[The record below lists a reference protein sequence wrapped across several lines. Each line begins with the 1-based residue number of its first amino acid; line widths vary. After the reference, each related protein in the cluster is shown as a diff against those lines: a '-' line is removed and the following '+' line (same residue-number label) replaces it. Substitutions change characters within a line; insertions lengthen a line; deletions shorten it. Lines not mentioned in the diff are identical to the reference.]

1 MHTSIR
7 KLALW
12 VILLIGTLLAV
23 EGLMATYFLFFA
35 RTYYRPLYLERIN
48 NQHLWRTEYHD
59 WGGWHKP
66 SSTANHIDNCFS
78 AVYRSNSYG
87 ARDRERSLAAG
98 SKRVIMLGD
107 SFVEGFAVNE
117 EVRLSNLLER
127 GLGIEILNFGM
138 THFGPLQYQ
147 ILYEKLAKRF
157 DHDAVLIGFLPENDF
172 IDNDPHFNRVTP
184 DFTSRYIPYYGEK
197 GEVFYPRPRPSPGDP
212 SPFAKQYDR
221 DNPETRTFIQNVSRL
236 FWIYGLYR
244 DVRYNMTVLQYPRPT
259 SYVGYFETDET
270 RIARVSNTLIAIK
283 DAASPRPVLVV
294 FFPDYKSW
302 AYVGAHP
309 GSEQHSTVAR
319 MRTVLER
326 SGVLTI
332 DLLELWL
339 KRGLDGEAMYLPC
352 DGHWNEAGHRA
363 AFEALQPL
371 IGNVIQHATRIP
383 RAPASYVRGDLT
395 RSDGAVPVSRY

>member
-1 MHTSIR
+1 MHTTHTSIR

-87 ARDRERSLAAG
+87 ARDRKRSLAAG

-172 IDNDPHFNRVTP
+172 IDNDPHFHRVTP

-283 DAASPRPVLVV
+283 DAASPWLVLVV
-294 FFPDYKSW
+294 PSQTTSPGPMLARTRF
-302 AYVGAHP
+302 GAAFH
-309 GSEQHSTVAR
+309 GCR

-326 SGVLTI
+326 MGSLRSTCSNC
-332 DLLELWL
+332 
-339 KRGLDGEAMYLPC
+339 GLNAVSMERQCTCRAMAIGTKPVIAPLSRRSSHLSETLSNTRPAFH
-352 DGHWNEAGHRA
+352 GPRRA
-363 AFEALQPL
+363 TSEK
-371 IGNVIQHATRIP
+371 I
-383 RAPASYVRGDLT
+383 
-395 RSDGAVPVSRY
+395 